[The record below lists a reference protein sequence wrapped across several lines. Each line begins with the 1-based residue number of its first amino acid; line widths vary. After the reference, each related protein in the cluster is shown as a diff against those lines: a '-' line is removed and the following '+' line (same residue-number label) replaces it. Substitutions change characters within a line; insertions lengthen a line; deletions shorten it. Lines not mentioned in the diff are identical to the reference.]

1 MHPIRFVLVDT
12 SHPGNIGAAARA
24 LKTMGFEQ
32 LALVRPKQFPHAEAT
47 ALASGADELLAR
59 ARVCDHIGEA
69 VADCGRV
76 FATSARPRSA
86 NFRVLAPREAA
97 AEALAAAAVRPVAWL
112 FGAERTGLANDDLA
126 LAHAL
131 VQIPANPAYASL
143 NLAQAVQIV
152 AYELRLGAEGVPR
165 RPAGG
170 ATPAT
175 AQQMHHLYDHV
186 ARVVEA
192 LDYARGQSLAHVM
205 DHLRRLFG
213 RAAPDDSEVQILRG
227 LLSAIEARRRR
238 GGDAG
243 E

>member
-47 ALASGADELLAR
+47 ALASGADDLLAR
-59 ARVCDHIGEA
+59 AQVYDHIGEA
-69 VADCGRV
+69 LADCGLV

-86 NFRVLAPREAA
+86 NFRVLAPRAA
-97 AEALAAAAVRPVAWL
+97 AGEALAASALRPVAWV

-131 VQIPANPAYASL
+131 VQIPANPAYESL
-143 NLAQAVQIV
+143 NLAQAVQII
-152 AYELRLGAEGVPR
+152 AYELRLASAAVPR
-165 RPAGG
+165 RLPGG
-170 ATPAT
+170 APPAT
-175 AQQMHHLYDHV
+175 AQQMQHFYEHL
-186 ARVVEA
+186 ARVVETV
-192 LDYARGQSLAHVM
+192 DYARGQSLTHVM

-213 RAAPDDSEVQILRG
+213 RVVPDDSEVQILRG
-227 LLSAIEARRRR
+227 LLTAIEARRRH
-238 GGDAG
+238 GGDA
-243 E
+243 